1 MKKIL
6 LYFAAVLFAGS
17 MMAEEDGWIKFSEV
31 QPATEV
37 AGFTYG
43 SEGFTLVIPA
53 ESDKAQVE
61 AHSCTFGFSAEE
73 TVTFTHR
80 LKTGSASSKDG
91 RKFTLNIPEEGPL
104 AIYARTASSNATDR
118 YFVIACGSDTIVK
131 HICLDTDV
139 VEGTGTPIFK
149 PVIVEN
155 VPAREYTVT
164 YNNAIN
170 FYGFQMVYDASSNI
184 VIPTDLS
191 NTAAGVKATKLVEN
205 GQIVIIRDDKKFNLV
220 GAKLL

>member
-37 AGFTYG
+37 AGSTYG

-53 ESDKAQVE
+53 TSDKASVDQVG
-61 AHSCTFGFSAEE
+61 ATFGFSAEE
-73 TVTFTHR
+73 TVSFTHR
-80 LKTGSASSKDG
+80 LKTGGASNKDG

-104 AIYARTASSNATDR
+104 AIYARTHTASATDR

-139 VEGTGTPIFK
+139 VEGTSIFK

-155 VPAREYTVT
+155 VPAGEYTIT
-164 YNNAIN
+164 YNDAIN
-170 FYGFQMVYDASSNI
+170 FYGFQLGYDATSNI